1 MTAEPTKVPL
11 GMRKN
16 GAASSNWLMSYFSE
30 SKPLN
35 QGDAI
40 AIARVEC
47 EKEGWPWLEPLILQT
62 NPTNWIVITGY
73 DASGRNVRMVIS
85 RGTGEVVCKSFIRR
99 QAQERP
105 QKSFRELLH
114 TGTL

>member
-1 MTAEPTKVPL
+1 
-11 GMRKN
+11 
-16 GAASSNWLMSYFSE
+16 MSYFSE

-35 QGDAI
+35 PGDAI

-47 EKEGWPWLEPLILQT
+47 EKEGWPWLGPVILQT
-62 NPTNWIVITGY
+62 NPMNWIVITGY

-99 QAQERP
+99 RAQDRP
-105 QKSFRELLH
+105 QKSVRQLVQTKAL
-114 TGTL
+114 